1 MRIEMSP
8 PKPKKLKDEIQEK
21 LKKNIMLQSAP
32 GLMKLKPSL
41 KKQIEAKLKG
51 SYGLLKEQVPKE
63 LLKRVRKES
72 KKYGIVDNLK
82 EKKNGTSKSKKD
94 NKKSS

>member
-1 MRIEMSP
+1 MP
-8 PKPKKLKDEIQEK
+8 TAKPKKLKDKVQEK

-32 GLMKLKPSL
+32 GLMKPKPSL

-82 EKKNGTSKSKKD
+82 EKKNGSQG
-94 NKKSS
+94 KKSSKKSS